1 MPPGG
6 KEPLECQV
14 KPVPSGCNL
23 FRLAFHFSLDGYI
36 RSKYIHPHQIHALH
50 KFSHLGCFTPA
61 ARSVKPCDWVSF
73 SPVSKSTL
81 SAYACGALKPT
92 NVCAPFPGRGEN
104 LEWKL
109 LKQRRKSSRG
119 PDCLVLKSSYG
130 GRRRNM
136 KSHSA
141 QGKGRVPDERGH
153 EKTAEMSIGR
163 SGV

>member
-1 MPPGG
+1 MAKYEVSIYIPIKSMRSTSLAISDASPPPPG
-6 KEPLECQV
+6 V
-14 KPVPSGCNL
+14 S
-23 FRLAFHFSLDGYI
+23 S
-36 RSKYIHPHQIHALH
+36 
-50 KFSHLGCFTPA
+50 A
-61 ARSVKPCDWVSF
+61 AIG
-73 SPVSKSTL
+73 SPFPQFQKGP

-109 LKQRRKSSRG
+109 LKQRRTSSRG
-119 PDCLVLKSSYG
+119 PNWLVLKSSYG